1 MPVPA
6 LPEPTV
12 VDDADFY
19 REEEGNQ
26 FEVLCTLTMSGDTL
40 NRRGGGARGAIC
52 PPESGFAP
60 LRWAMIN
67 SAQDSLDTRLAP
79 SILIFPLEIVF

>member
-40 NRRGGGARGAIC
+40 NRRGGGG
-52 PPESGFAP
+52 EQGGQFAP
-60 LRWAMIN
+60 LKVA
-67 SAQDSLDTRLAP
+67 LP
-79 SILIFPLEIVF
+79 P